1 MSLTKK
7 ANPPRKFDT
16 TRAFTKDWKR
26 LSHSGVFNM
35 NSLKEAMMLLV
46 ANNGPLPPE
55 YLDHPLHGDW
65 VNHRDCHVGGD
76 FLLIYRLQG
85 DEVIFVR
92 AGTHADLFE

>member
-35 NSLKEAMMLLV
+35 NSLKEAIG
-46 ANNGPLPPE
+46 AAP
-55 YLDHPLHGDW
+55 
-65 VNHRDCHVGGD
+65 
-76 FLLIYRLQG
+76 
-85 DEVIFVR
+85 
-92 AGTHADLFE
+92 